1 VTECEHHGYRR
12 DCADPDACNRASEEA
27 GRNFVKGLKQIA
39 DETAEFTKTHYDAS
53 SATAEKFFGAKS
65 LEDRIAIQ
73 TDFAK
78 TTYEGFVAQATKIGA
93 LYTDLAKD
101 SRSQK
106 LSARSRLPTD
116 FLLKSLNSDHP
127 PSGLDLF
134 ISLHFKGPGDHYR
147 RGLCQILGASVS

>member
-101 SRSQK
+101 
-106 LSARSRLPTD
+106 T
-116 FLLKSLNSDHP
+116 
-127 PSGLDLF
+127 
-134 ISLHFKGPGDHYR
+134 FKPFTEAFSK
-147 RGLCQILGASVS
+147 IPASN

>member
-1 VTECEHHGYRR
+1 MAR
-12 DCADPDACNRASEEA
+12 DTAILLLMVRSLRVFPRSNKGQLMLKNIEEIQKLNKDQIAAVSAAAS
-27 GRNFVKGLKQIA
+27 NFVKGLKQIA

-65 LEDRIAIQ
+65 LEDKIAIQ

-101 SRSQK
+101 
-106 LSARSRLPTD
+106 T
-116 FLLKSLNSDHP
+116 
-127 PSGLDLF
+127 
-134 ISLHFKGPGDHYR
+134 FKPFTEAFAK
-147 RGLCQILGASVS
+147 IPASN